1 MTTTLDTLERQ
12 IHSAEDLASVVRT
25 MKTLAAVSIRQYEEA
40 VESLR
45 DYRRTVEDGLRMLL
59 WDAPSATIG
68 PGDLREPAEVRELA
82 VVFGSDQGMCGQFN
96 QQIVAFVSD
105 RFRPGAIGSSPSGP
119 VFSTGKADG
128 DDAELPDIP
137 NGQPPIVIA
146 VGHRCASLLEEAGFD
161 VEAVLTEAGSASAVI
176 DCVQQ
181 LLSEIE
187 RVRTK
192 LQPDRVA
199 LYFSWR
205 TTAAQTEPHRTRVL
219 PVDLRHFAG
228 HWKSHRQSR
237 SVPLHTI
244 PSQNLLASLLR
255 EYLFVSLFR
264 ACAESLSS
272 ENANRI
278 QSMQSAERNIHDR
291 LQELRREYHQS
302 RQTSITEELLDVISG
317 FEVLNRR
324 ERRAAATADQ
334 QP

>member
-1 MTTTLDTLERQ
+1 MTTTLDMLERQ
-12 IHSAEDLASVVRT
+12 ISSAEDLASVVRT

-59 WDAPSATIG
+59 WETSPDDVSIDITEQTG
-68 PGDLREPAEVRELA
+68 SRRELA

-96 QQIVAFVSD
+96 QQIVTFVID
-105 RFRPGAIGSSPSGP
+105 RFSSTSSETTETASDTPSDQQ
-119 VFSTGKADG
+119 SSQ
-128 DDAELPDIP
+128 
-137 NGQPPIVIA
+137 QPPAIIA
-146 VGHRCASLLEEAGFD
+146 VGHRCAGLLEEAGFNIQATLA
-161 VEAVLTEAGSASAVI
+161 EANSVGAVI
-176 DCVQQ
+176 DCVQR
-181 LLSEIE
+181 LLNEIE
-187 RVRTK
+187 RLRSEI
-192 LQPDRVA
+192 QPDRVA
-199 LYFSWR
+199 LYFSLR
-205 TTAAQTEPHRTRVL
+205 TTATQTEPHRTRVL

-228 HWKSHRQSR
+228 HWRTHRQSR
-237 SVPLHTI
+237 SLPQNTVERA
-244 PSQNLLASLLR
+244 NLLTALRR

-278 QSMQSAERNIHDR
+278 QSMQTAERNIHER

-324 ERRAAATADQ
+324 ERRRTTTRQ
-334 QP
+334 Q

>member
-1 MTTTLDTLERQ
+1 MTATLDTLERQ
-12 IHSAEDLASVVRT
+12 IRSAEDLASVVRT
-25 MKTLAAVSIRQYEEA
+25 MKTLAAVSIRQYEDA

-59 WDAPSATIG
+59 WDSPSAAVAPDDPRQSAGT
-68 PGDLREPAEVRELA
+68 RELA

-96 QQIVAFVSD
+96 QQIVSFVGE
-105 RFRPGAIGSSPSGP
+105 RFRTA
-119 VFSTGKADG
+119 STVTR
-128 DDAELPDIP
+128 PR
-137 NGQPPIVIA
+137 PIVIA
-146 VGHRCASLLEEAGFD
+146 VGHRCAGLLEEAGFG
-161 VEAVLTEAGSASAVI
+161 VEAVLTEASSASAVI
-176 DCVQQ
+176 DCVQE

-187 RVRTK
+187 RVRSK

-244 PSQNLLASLLR
+244 PRAALLASLLR
-255 EYLFVSLFR
+255 EHLFVSLFR

-324 ERRAAATADQ
+324 ERQTANQ
-334 QP
+334 QQ

>member
-1 MTTTLDTLERQ
+1 
-12 IHSAEDLASVVRT
+12 
-25 MKTLAAVSIRQYEEA
+25 
-40 VESLR
+40 
-45 DYRRTVEDGLRMLL
+45 MLL
-59 WDAPSATIG
+59 WDAPPATVVPDDSIQCAG
-68 PGDLREPAEVRELA
+68 SRELA

-96 QQIVAFVSD
+96 QQIVGFLGD
-105 RFRPGAIGSSPSGP
+105 RFRPAPSRTPDSVSGASSNETELEDATPSD
-119 VFSTGKADG
+119 V
-128 DDAELPDIP
+128 PDVHR
-137 NGQPPIVIA
+137 PIVIA

-161 VEAVLTEAGSASAVI
+161 MAAVLTEASSASAVI

-187 RVRTK
+187 NVRAK
-192 LQPDRVA
+192 RQPDRVA

-205 TTAAQTEPHRTRVL
+205 TSATQTEPHRTRVL
-219 PVDLRHFAG
+219 PVDLRHFSG

-244 PSQNLLASLLR
+244 PRQELLSSLLR
-255 EYLFVSLFR
+255 EHLFVSLFR

-324 ERRAAATADQ
+324 HRQAAETRNRR
-334 QP
+334 